1 MKINIITSGVAGA
14 ERAAVNIATQNH
26 MRYSGYSWVA
36 TLGQTRP

>member
-26 MRYSGYSWVA
+26 IRYSGYS
-36 TLGQTRP
+36 